1 MAGAAGL
8 DAVAREVR
16 ICHRCPL
23 SRSRTNAVPGEGPS
37 SARVMVVGEGPG
49 ANEDAQGRPFV
60 GAAGQNLEG
69 LLARAGLTRND
80 VFITNTVKCRP
91 PGNRRPRREELD
103 ACHPYLRR
111 QIEIIKPSVV
121 VLLGDTA
128 LKEFFPDSS
137 LPTLH
142 GKLTKRGELLF
153 FPTYHPASMIYNRS
167 LSGTLEKDF
176 TELGRVL
183 REGSRSGC

>member
-1 MAGAAGL
+1 MSAAAL
-8 DAVAREVR
+8 EAVAGEVR
-16 ICHRCPL
+16 VCQKCSL

-37 SARVMVVGEGPG
+37 SAGLMIVGEGPG

-60 GAAGQNLEG
+60 GAAGQNLER
-69 LLARAGLTRND
+69 LLGRAGLAKND

-111 QIEIIKPSVV
+111 QIEIIKPRVV
-121 VLLGDTA
+121 LLLGDTA

-137 LPTLH
+137 LPVLH
-142 GKLTKRGELLF
+142 GRLTKRGELLF
-153 FPTYHPASMIYNRS
+153 FPTYHPAAIIYNRS
-167 LSGTLEKDF
+167 LSETLEKDF
-176 TELGRVL
+176 AELGRIL
-183 REGSRSGC
+183 AEGSASGR